1 MNPFKQYYASRN
13 RLYLV
18 RKHAT
23 SRVAYALFTLYFWGA
38 RFLSAFR
45 FLIPSHRALI
55 RAQLLGM
62 LHYYQGRMGRTLE
75 VGDF

>member
-23 SRVAYALFTLYFWGA
+23 SRLRYALFTLYFWIGRLA
-38 RFLSAFR
+38 SLP
-45 FLIPSHRALI
+45 LYLLPKQRALV
-55 RAQLLGM
+55 RAQLRGM
-62 LHYYQGRMGRTLE
+62 LHYYQGQMGRTLE
-75 VGDF
+75 VEDF